1 MAELGTT
8 EQDLAR
14 QDLTGPNQRKAP
26 VASLLAGGV
35 GNLLEWYDFGIYGLF
50 APILAHLFFPAH
62 DRIASLIGAY
72 AGFAIGFAVRP
83 LGGIVFGHLG
93 DRVGRRFV
101 LVSSVVMMGL
111 ATTAMAL
118 LPTYEAIGIGAPVLL
133 LLIRVLQGF
142 SVGGEFTGSVAYLV
156 ETAPTNRRGIA
167 GSIANIGASAGM
179 LLAAAVA
186 TATAMLATSAEVQN
200 WAWRVPFLIGGIIA
214 VTGYFLRHGLPE
226 TGYVPKASA
235 QESLPLRKALAEAPG
250 PMLLAILF
258 TSGYGVA
265 DYVTMIFLPTYASLF
280 GGVAE
285 SEALAANT
293 AGQALTLAVVPLAA
307 WLTDWAFSRRALLIG
322 AFVAELAIA
331 WWGISLARHGGVEGI
346 WAAQLAFAFLF
357 ALVMAAEPATLA
369 ELFPSEYRLSGYS
382 LSFNLGI
389 GIAGG
394 TAPLVATALIRATG
408 SDLAPAWYL
417 MVASA
422 IAGGAAFL
430 MADWSRKP
438 LR

>member
-1 MAELGTT
+1 MAEQGIAEQNLAGHDSAELG
-8 EQDLAR
+8 E
-14 QDLTGPNQRKAP
+14 RKAP

-62 DRIASLIGAY
+62 DRVASLIGAY

-93 DRVGRRFV
+93 DRLGRRVV

-118 LPTYEAIGIGAPVLL
+118 LPTYEAIGIGAPILL
-133 LLIRVLQGF
+133 LCIRVLQGF

-156 ETAPTNRRGIA
+156 ETAPANRRGIA

-186 TATAMLATSAEVQN
+186 TATATFATSAEVQS

-214 VTGYFLRHGLPE
+214 ITGYFLRHGLPE

-235 QESLPLRKALAEAPG
+235 RESLPLRKALAEAPG
-250 PMLLAILF
+250 PMLLAVLF

-265 DYVTMIFLPTYASLF
+265 DYVTMVFLPTYASLF

-285 SEALAANT
+285 KDALAANT
-293 AGQALTLAVVPLAA
+293 AGQALTLAVVPIAA
-307 WLTDWAFSRRALLIG
+307 WLTDWAFSRRTLLIG
-322 AFVAELAIA
+322 VFVAELAIA

-394 TAPLVATALIRATG
+394 TAPLVATALIAATG

-417 MVASA
+417 MVACAISA
-422 IAGGAAFL
+422 GAAFL
-430 MADWSRKP
+430 MVDWSRKP